1 MPFAH
6 QSIQSQLEK
15 EPWRTT
21 KAAALSLPKHK
32 LITDISTCWGSTS
45 KMLSHMIAQQQAV
58 CAVLVDDQKLWINED
73 EFTTLEEMVKVLEPL
88 SYFTDAL
95 SGEQHVTVSPV
106 HTVLNHIIKL
116 ILLEKPEDGHIVSQ
130 MKAKI
135 IEDFW

>member
-1 MPFAH
+1 
-6 QSIQSQLEK
+6 
-15 EPWRTT
+15 
-21 KAAALSLPKHK
+21 
-32 LITDISTCWGSTS
+32 
-45 KMLSHMIAQQQAV
+45 
-58 CAVLVDDQKLWINED
+58 
-73 EFTTLEEMVKVLEPL
+73 MVKVLEPL